1 MRKARFTE
9 EQMVAIIREAD
20 REPVSV
26 VAKRHGI
33 SEQTIYTWRKRF
45 GGFQT
50 NDIRR
55 LKQLEVENAR
65 LKKLVAER
73 DLKDRDHEGSRRK
86 KLVSVPARRR
96 QVAYSRERG
105 LSARRACTLF
115 KVARSAL
122 SYQGRKPVRDASVI
136 ERMRELSAQY
146 PRYGYRRIRIFL
158 GRDGYRMSPG
168 RAYRLWRAA
177 GLQLPR
183 KRPKK
188 RLAAA
193 RSRPQ
198 APCGPNQVW
207 SYDFVFDHCANGQQ
221 LKCLTV
227 TDEFTKEGLAIDVD
241 GRIRSARVIEVLSR
255 LVSTRGTPAF
265 LRSDNGP
272 EFVSKALLSW
282 IVAQGIGTALIEPGK
297 PWQNGVTESF
307 NGKFR
312 DECLSL
318 EWFRSRAEAKVII
331 ETWRRHYN
339 EVRPHSNLGYLTPN
353 EFAAQ
358 AARLAPCNATGRG
371 AAVNGASAPRPVAEP
386 SPRGQMQPAREAISS

>member
-1 MRKARFTE
+1 
-9 EQMVAIIREAD
+9 V
-20 REPVSV
+20 
-26 VAKRHGI
+26 
-33 SEQTIYTWRKRF
+33 
-45 GGFQT
+45 
-50 NDIRR
+50 
-55 LKQLEVENAR
+55 
-65 LKKLVAER
+65 
-73 DLKDRDHEGSRRK
+73 
-86 KLVSVPARRR
+86 
-96 QVAYSRERG
+96 RG

-115 KVARSAL
+115 SVARSAL
-122 SYQGRKPVRDASVI
+122 RYQGRKPAKDAAAI

-158 GRDGYRMSPG
+158 GRDGHRMSVG

-183 KRPKK
+183 KRPRK
-188 RLAAA
+188 RVALP
-193 RSRPQ
+193 RLRPQ
-198 APCGPNQVW
+198 VPCGPNQVW

-221 LKCLTV
+221 FKCLTV

-241 GRIRSARVIEVLSR
+241 GRIRSPRVIDVLSR
-255 LVSTRGTPAF
+255 LVSARGAPAF

-331 ETWRRHYN
+331 ENWRRHYN
-339 EVRPHSNLGYLTPN
+339 EVRPHSSLGYLTPN
-353 EFAAQ
+353 EFVARQENAA
-358 AARLAPCNATGRG
+358 PSDATGQG
-371 AAVNGASAPRPVAEP
+371 AAVCGPPRPGP
-386 SPRGQMQPAREAISS
+386 LRHPLRQGHMQQARELVSS